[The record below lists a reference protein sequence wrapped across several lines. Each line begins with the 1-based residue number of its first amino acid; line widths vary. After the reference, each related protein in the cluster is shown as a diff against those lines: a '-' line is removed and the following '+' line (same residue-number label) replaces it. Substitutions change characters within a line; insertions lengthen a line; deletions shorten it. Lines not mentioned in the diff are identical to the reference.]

1 MARGRLLRQR
11 YRDESTVAVLLDLPG
26 WLVLVI
32 TVVAMLVV
40 LFVGV
45 AFDSL
50 TGRPNFLL
58 VGLTAIGALIFTGG
72 LFWLASR
79 DRLVRRRLL
88 SQASTADELWALM
101 PHDMADVA
109 TELFRLEGY
118 VVTENKRPDLADG
131 GVDFEIFKQGK
142 TWLVQ
147 VKHWRQEVGVREAR
161 ELWGLVASE
170 GSAGGVL
177 IGTWGFTKAA
187 REFAE
192 GKDLRLIDGAEFM
205 RLRSELAGMPMG
217 GSAEKDPLVS
227 AGFATYVGA
236 LHRPA
241 CPKCQ
246 KPMVLVTM
254 LRDTA
259 INKQFWGC
267 SDYPNCQASQRFAI
281 PYLGPAEH
289 APNPKVDSV

>member
-11 YRDESTVAVLLDLPG
+11 YRDESTIAALMDLPG
-26 WLVLVI
+26 WLVCVI
-32 TVVAMLVV
+32 IVVATLLV
-40 LFVGV
+40 LLVGV
-45 AFDSL
+45 VIDTFI
-50 TGRPNFLL
+50 GRPNYLL
-58 VGLTAIGALIFTGG
+58 GALTVIDALVFSAG

-79 DRLVRRRLL
+79 DRLLRRRLL
-88 SQASTADELWALM
+88 SQASTADKLWALM
-101 PHDMADVA
+101 PHDMEDVA

-118 VVTENKRPDLADG
+118 AVTENKRPDLADG

-147 VKHWRQEVGVREAR
+147 VKHWRQEVSVREVR

-177 IGTWGFTKAA
+177 IGTWGFTRPA
-187 REFAE
+187 REFAD

-205 RLRSELAGMPMG
+205 RLRSELAGMQRDG
-217 GSAEKDPLVS
+217 AIEKDPMVS
-227 AGFATYVGA
+227 AGFASYFGG
-236 LHRPA
+236 LHHPA
-241 CPKCQ
+241 CRNCG

-254 LRDTA
+254 LRDTS

-267 SDYPNCQASQRFAI
+267 VDYPTCQASQRFAI
-281 PYLGPAEH
+281 PYLGTDDAVEG
-289 APNPKVDSV
+289 